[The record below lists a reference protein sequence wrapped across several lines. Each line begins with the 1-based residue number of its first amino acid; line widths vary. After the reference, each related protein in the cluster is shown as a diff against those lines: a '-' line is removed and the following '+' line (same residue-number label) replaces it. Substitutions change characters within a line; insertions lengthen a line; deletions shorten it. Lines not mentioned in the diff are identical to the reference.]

1 MSRIMLTSRRVKDCC
16 ATLHNCILK
25 WKQLTETSFDLINK
39 LYNKENYTEAGIGSL
54 RQSRQDVIGY
64 ELNEKKLQKTM
75 EVMVNIN

>member
-1 MSRIMLTSRRVKDCC
+1 MLTSRRVKDCC

-25 WKQLTETSFDLINK
+25 WKQLTETSFDLINIVVK

-54 RQSRQDVIGY
+54 RQSRQDVIRY

-75 EVMVNIN
+75 EEMVNIN